1 MKDTGFSPYIGATKT
16 APEVLLGLFRGPTAR
31 SAEQEDNIMAKIDH
45 LGIAVKSIAQ
55 ARHLYETLGFSV
67 LEEAEGE
74 EGVRSAMI
82 PMGDSRLRLLE
93 PLDNETELAKFLSK
107 HGEGLHH
114 VALHVDDISGT
125 FEEMKQAGIRLLSEE
140 IEIGAGGRLH
150 FLVDPSAAN
159 GVLLEICQDPI
170 AAV

>member
-1 MKDTGFSPYIGATKT
+1 
-16 APEVLLGLFRGPTAR
+16 
-31 SAEQEDNIMAKIDH
+31 MANIDH
-45 LGIAVKSIAQ
+45 LGIAVRSIEQAQ
-55 ARHLYETLGFSV
+55 RIYQALGLTV
-67 LEEAEGE
+67 LKEEEE
-74 EGVRSAMI
+74 DEGVRSVMI
-82 PMGDSRLRLLE
+82 PLGDSRLRLLE
-93 PLDNETELAKFLSK
+93 PVDQTTSVARFLEQ

-125 FEEMKQAGIRLLSEE
+125 FEEMKQAGYRLLSDE